1 MLKNEFLALHKRNF
15 PLQNSCLENSMD
27 RGAWRATV
35 HGIARVAHNLVTE
48 QKFTCDIENDVR
60 NDSSDKQNEKAK
72 NKAGGAI

>member
-1 MLKNEFLALHKRNF
+1 MDKR
-15 PLQNSCLENSMD
+15 
-27 RGAWRATV
+27 AWRATV
-35 HGIARVAHNLVTE
+35 HGITRVTHNLVTK